1 MASTKNKLMEITP
14 EHRLFLLGEEEL
26 KPSFFGLHDIRVET
40 GQTWLLYRDGKL
52 KERLEPGR
60 HPRWNGFFHDYRVHK
75 INKRVELLSIPVEG
89 RVKGPSI
96 SSDGAGGKSI
106 ELACDV
112 TTELGITCK
121 IAQIENFIQFRDP
134 LSVFLA
140 AIQDMVVEYISSLSY
155 DQYGQW
161 ATIIRNKTKLYL
173 GPSGGFDAEKRLGIR
188 IEDVFVTD
196 FKPNKHHDYYVLE
209 MYKRIEEGKLE
220 LATAQSY
227 AKRGNV
233 MAESFAKQG
242 ETLNIPPSI
251 LALQNSSVGR
261 ALIEHD
267 AELRR
272 LMVATGINP
281 SISVQQQQDSM
292 GQSESRQTSSLGY
305 LNPPRLPVAG
315 QLPNG
320 PTSAQEV
327 TGQIFPVDLPGAT
340 HPFSSSTQDTLKD
353 NDDSYVDAARQELEL
368 TELGRAGFQ
377 VAGRGK
383 PVPTYDA
390 AGQPVQGSKAW
401 ELTVSQH
408 RAKGY
413 LAMVFHCPPGYPNT
427 APSVKVQSPMG
438 GGYQPMFPN
447 TIHEWNAGRMLV
459 DVAREIA
466 NSNP

>member
-1 MASTKNKLMEITP
+1 MASTKDQIMEITP
-14 EHRLFLLGEEEL
+14 EHRLFLLGEEKL
-26 KPSFFGLHDIRVET
+26 NAGFFGLYKVQVET
-40 GQTWLLYRDGKL
+40 GQTWLLYRDGEL
-52 KERLEPGR
+52 KERLDPGR
-60 HPRWNGFFHDYRVHK
+60 HTRWNGFFHDYRIHK
-75 INKRVELLSIPVEG
+75 INKRVELLSIPVKG

-96 SSDGAGGKSI
+96 SSEGAGGKAF

-121 IAQIENFIQFRDP
+121 IAQIDNFIQFRDP

-140 AIQDMVVEYISSLSY
+140 AIQDMVVEFIGRLSY

-173 GPSGGFDAEKRLGIR
+173 GPSGGFDAEKRVGIR
-188 IEDVFVTD
+188 IEDVFVTEV
-196 FKPNKHHDYYVLE
+196 KPNRIHDYYVLE
-209 MYKRIEEGKLE
+209 MYKQIEKGKLE
-220 LATAQSY
+220 LVEAQSN
-227 AKRGNV
+227 AKRDAV
-233 MAESFAKQG
+233 EVESFAKQG
-242 ETLNIPPSI
+242 VTLNIPPSI
-251 LALQNSSVGR
+251 LALQKNPIGR
-261 ALIEHD
+261 ALLERD

-281 SISVQQQQDSM
+281 SISVQQQDTM
-292 GQSESRQTSSLGY
+292 GQTESRQTSSLGY

-353 NDDSYVDAARQELEL
+353 TDDSYVDAARQELEL

-377 VAGRGK
+377 VAGKGQ

-390 AGQPVQGSKAW
+390 AGQPVPGSKAW

-408 RAKGY
+408 RATGY
-413 LAMVFHCPPGYPNT
+413 LAMMFHCPPGYPNT
-427 APSVKVQSPMG
+427 APSVRVQSPMG
-438 GGYQPMFPN
+438 GGYQSMFPN
-447 TIHEWNAGRMLV
+447 TIHEWNAGRMLA

-466 NSNP
+466 DSNP

>member
-1 MASTKNKLMEITP
+1 MASTNDRLMEITP
-14 EHRLFLLGEEEL
+14 EHRLFLLGEEKL
-26 KPSFFGLHDIRVET
+26 KAGFFGLHDIRVET

-96 SSDGAGGKSI
+96 SSEAAGGKAI

-173 GPSGGFDAEKRLGIR
+173 GPSGGFDAEKRIGIR

-196 FKPNKHHDYYVLE
+196 FKPNKIHDNNVLS
-209 MYKRIEEGKLE
+209 MYQLIEQGKRE
-220 LATAQSY
+220 LVMAESKA
-227 AKRGNV
+227 RWGNV
-233 MAESFAKQG
+233 VAESFAKQG

-281 SISVQQQQDSM
+281 SISVQQQQDTM
-292 GQSESRQTSSLGY
+292 GQPDSRQTSSLGY
-305 LNPPRLPVAG
+305 LHPPRLPVAG

-340 HPFSSSTQDTLKD
+340 QPFSSSTQDTLKD
-353 NDDSYVDAARQELEL
+353 TDDSYVDAARQELEL
-368 TELGRAGFQ
+368 TELERAGFQ
-377 VAGRGK
+377 VAGRGQ
-383 PVPTYDA
+383 PVPTYDD
-390 AGQPVQGSKAW
+390 AGQPVPGSKTW
-401 ELTVSQH
+401 ELTVLQR
-408 RAKGY
+408 RATGY

-427 APSVKVQSPMG
+427 APSVRVQTPMG
-438 GGYQPMFPN
+438 GGFQSMIPN
-447 TIHEWNAGRMLV
+447 TIHEWNAGRMLE